1 MLKVIQNILGSK
13 KERDVRK
20 LILLVETINREFD
33 KLKLLSEGR
42 FDLKPV
48 FCALTLTIF
57 ID

>member
-20 LILLVETINREFD
+20 LIPLVETINREFD
-33 KLKLLSEGR
+33 KLKLLSEDR
-42 FDLKPV
+42 LALKPV
-48 FCALTLTIF
+48 IRAFTVTIF